1 MNIHNGQF
9 STREKEVVDLLL
21 QGKSNKQIGL
31 ALNISVRTVEFHLKN
46 IYNKLQVTSRAE
58 AILRLGKTTASSKS
72 TVERVETTVDRGSS
86 SAENDGNII
95 STRRI
100 SMKQRFY
107 IIIGS
112 VLAIVLVAGLV
123 WVKLNPNIVT
133 NPPTETA
140 TSAETAS
147 VTGTEINYLGTDFI
161 IPSELGDRALNEV
174 IQQST
179 DFANTWPA
187 HTRSILEN
195 YPLKDTTYQPQ
206 IRVFSTQDYVQMSPE
221 AEAMVNELQGIVKT
235 QQFQADKMLPFLP
248 IQRAAQ
254 VMHTQEKFVSF
265 INGKGV
271 RYITLYS
278 QAAFPIQ
285 NLSHM
290 ELLYTFQ
297 GLSSDGK
304 YYVSIVMPVNLKY
317 VTVDEATDSP
327 FPEHGIPFN
336 WDNPNPED
344 YPNYLEKAV
353 VMLSHKNN
361 PFNPSLEVLDELVQS
376 LAVGVEQ

>member
-1 MNIHNGQF
+1 MNIHNSQF
-9 STREKEVVDLLL
+9 STREKEVVELLL

-58 AILRLGKTTASSKS
+58 AILRLGKTTASGKS
-72 TVERVETTVDRGSS
+72 AFERVETTVDRGRSA
-86 SAENDGNII
+86 AENDGNII

-100 SMKQRFY
+100 SMQQRFY

-112 VLAIVLVAGLV
+112 VLAIILVVALV
-123 WVKLNPNIVT
+123 WVKLSPNIVN

-140 TSAETAS
+140 S
-147 VTGTEINYLGTDFI
+147 VAGTEINYLGTDFI
-161 IPSELGDRALNEV
+161 IPPGLGDRALNEV

-179 DFANTWPA
+179 DFANTWPS

-206 IRVFSTQDYVQMSPE
+206 IRVFSTQEYVQMSPD
-221 AEAMVNELQGIVKT
+221 AEAMVNELQDIVKT
-235 QQFQADKMLPFLP
+235 QQAQTDKTLPFLP
-248 IQRAAQ
+248 TQRSAQ

-265 INGKGV
+265 VNGKGI

-304 YYVSIVMPVNLKY
+304 YYVSIVMPVNLEY
-317 VTVDEATDSP
+317 VTVDEATGSS
-327 FPEHGIPFN
+327 FPENGIPFN

-344 YPNYLEKAV
+344 YPNYLAKV
-353 VMLSHKNN
+353 VNMLSHKNN
-361 PFNPSLEVLDELVQS
+361 PFDPSLEVLDILVQS
-376 LAVGVEQ
+376 LAVGIQQ